1 MDKKRTKVTKKY
13 LIAGF
18 LSVLL
23 FSSDAFAAKTVPQ
36 KDNFLDSLETI
47 NVETAL
53 KELEEVEGSLADE
66 ISYYEGGEHIPN
78 SELEG
83 LLSKILT
90 EESSI

>member
-1 MDKKRTKVTKKY
+1 MEQKRTKVTKKY
-13 LIAGF
+13 LIVGF

-23 FSSDAFAAKTVPQ
+23 FSSNAFAAKKEQQ

-53 KELEEVEGSLADE
+53 AELEEVEDSLADE
-66 ISYYEGGEHIPN
+66 VSYYEGSRHIPN

-83 LLSKILT
+83 LLSKILR
-90 EESSI
+90 EESI